1 MQSLSSDANA
11 PLKNN
16 RTNAS
21 RLREVGAKVSPRKT
35 KIVCTLGPASDSL
48 EMIERLMMAGM
59 NCARLNF
66 SHGTPEEHLEVMNR
80 VRRVSS
86 THGRSVAIMQD
97 LPGAKIRVGDLKGGA
112 ITLRRGE
119 IVTVTSSREPADENE
134 IPIRQ
139 KNLIEFV
146 PIGASVYLS
155 DGLIRLKVISKDLGT
170 LKCRCLNGGRLLS
183 GKGVNIPELAHGF
196 KGFTSQDQKLLEFGL
211 KHDVDLVAIS
221 FVESAENIRHVRHII
236 EKIKPDGSNPW
247 LVSKIERKEAVR
259 NMREIVA
266 VSDAVMVARGDLGVE
281 NPVEDVPIIQK
292 TLISECNRKAVPV
305 ITATQ
310 MLESMVTNP
319 RPTRAEASDA
329 SNAVLDGTDAL
340 MLSEE
345 TAVGAYPVE
354 CVRTL
359 DRVARSSENWIFSN
373 SGRNYGRAFN
383 LANDALPESA
393 VSLSREVGADLLIC
407 PTMSG
412 GLARRI
418 SRERPSVPLVAL
430 TYSSELGRKLS
441 IVWGV
446 TSLDFMENPEIIW
459 GAGRSSSIELLR
471 KTIGS
476 KLIFSRFARA
486 GEKVVLARDTFEET
500 RQTGDLLLT
509 MEVQARA

>member
-1 MQSLSSDANA
+1 
-11 PLKNN
+11 
-16 RTNAS
+16 
-21 RLREVGAKVSPRKT
+21 
-35 KIVCTLGPASDSL
+35 
-48 EMIERLMMAGM
+48 MAGM

-66 SHGTPEEHLEVMNR
+66 SHGTPEEHKDVMNR
-80 VRRVSS
+80 VRKVSS
-86 THGRSVAIMQD
+86 IHGRSIAIMQD

-119 IVTVTSSREPADENE
+119 VVSITSSRESAAHNE

-146 PIGASVYLS
+146 PVGASVFLS
-155 DGLIRLKVISKDLGT
+155 DGLIRLKVISKDPGK

-196 KGFTSQDQKLLEFGL
+196 KGFTEQDQKFLEFGL
-211 KHDVDLVAIS
+211 EHGVDLVAIS
-221 FVESAENIRHVRHII
+221 FVESAENIRHVKRLI
-236 EKIKPDGSNPW
+236 EKTKPDATPW

-259 NMREIVA
+259 NMSEIVA

-359 DRVARSSENWIFSN
+359 DRVARSSESWIFSN
-373 SGRNYGRAFN
+373 SGRGNGRASN
-383 LANDALPESA
+383 LANDALAGSA
-393 VSLSREVGADLLIC
+393 VSLSREVAANLLVC

-441 IVWGV
+441 IVWGA
-446 TSLDFMENPEIIW
+446 TCLDFMENPEIIW

-476 KLIFSRFARA
+476 KLISSGLARA

-509 MEVQARA
+509 MEVQAKA